1 MKDLYLLINDKGEYV
16 EVCYDAQSDLYVF
29 LYEKD
34 LYYAK
39 TMEEIDEWAEHLLGS
54 VKRGSFLDL
63 PKTIR

>member
-29 LYEKD
+29 LYEKE

-39 TMEEIDEWAEHLLGS
+39 TMESLDEQAEHLLGN